1 MFQNFTSNATPEVGE
16 KRLDMLRR
24 EMRNEELDGFLV
36 PSTDPWLGSGQ
47 GPADRRLA
55 WVTGFTGSAGLLI
68 VLGETAQ
75 LFVDGR
81 YTVQAGLEVDTNQ
94 ITVVSHDIHRIIAF
108 LAADD
113 DRGNSRLIGYD
124 PWLHSRS
131 WIERLVEKFTSLTRN
146 CCLCPCDNLVDRI
159 WTDRPERP
167 MHPMRPYPLSRA
179 GRSSGDKRNSITEK
193 LRAKGCRSA
202 LITRPD
208 SIAWLLNTRGSD
220 VERTPV
226 TLAFA
231 VIGENGA
238 VDLFMQEEKADEGL
252 KAHLGSGITIHPPAS
267 LDGFLENLPE
277 PVMVD
282 PARTPDRLFRRVTD
296 SGAKIVRARDPVV
309 LAKAIKNETE
319 LRGIEAAHQR
329 DGVAFAE
336 FLSWLA
342 GAAHDQALSEIDL
355 VRKLESCRRATGELK
370 DIAFDTIC
378 GSGPNGAIIHYRVTE
393 SSNRRINDN
402 DVVVIDSG
410 GQYEDGTTDITRT
423 LVFGTPDAH
432 VIRAYTLV
440 LKGMI
445 AMSRLRWPCGGIAG
459 CHLDAIARVPLW
471 GSGMDYGHGT
481 GHGVGAYLDV
491 HEGPQAISRRSDVPL
506 EAGMI
511 VSNEPGYYRKNRFGI
526 RIENLLAVD
535 RWDSGSAER
544 EMLQFRTLTLAPLE
558 HRLIDSSL
566 LHGDEIEWLDSYHET
581 IFETLSP
588 HCTPKTAAWL
598 NRACCK
604 ITRVE
609 PAGE

>member
-1 MFQNFTSNATPEVGE
+1 MFQNFSSKATPEVEE

-24 EMRNEELDGFLV
+24 EMRKEELDGFLV
-36 PSTDPWLGSGQ
+36 PSTDPWLGNGQ

-55 WVTGFTGSAGLLI
+55 WMTGFTGSAGLLV
-68 VLGETAQ
+68 VLGESAQ

-81 YTVQAGLEVDTNQ
+81 YTVQAGLEVDTNL
-94 ITVVSHDIHRIIAF
+94 ITVDSHDIDRITAF
-108 LAADD
+108 LAAGD
-113 DRGNSRLIGYD
+113 DRGTARLIGYD

-131 WIERLVEKFTSLTRN
+131 WIEKLVEKITSLTRD

-167 MHPMRPYPLSRA
+167 KCPMRPYRLSRA
-179 GRSSGDKRNSITEK
+179 GRSSADKRTSIAGK
-193 LRAKGCRSA
+193 LRARGCRSA
-202 LITRPD
+202 LVISPD

-226 TLAFA
+226 TEAFA

-238 VDLFMQEEKADEGL
+238 VDLFMQEEKADENL
-252 KAHLGSGITIHPPAS
+252 KAHLGPEITIHPPAS
-267 LDGFLENLPE
+267 LDGFLENLPG

-282 PARTPDRLFRRVTD
+282 PARTPDRLFRLVTD
-296 SGAKIVRARDPVV
+296 SGAKAVRARDPIV

-319 LRGIEAAHQR
+319 LKGIEAAHRR

-336 FLSWLA
+336 FMSWLA
-342 GAAHDQALSEIDL
+342 DAVHDQTLSEIDL
-355 VRKLESCRRATGELK
+355 VRKLESCRSATGELK

-393 SSNRRINDN
+393 SSNRRINDD

-432 VIRAYTLV
+432 VIHAYTLV

-459 CHLDAIARVPLW
+459 CHIDAIARVPLW
-471 GSGMDYGHGT
+471 ESGMDYGHGT

-491 HEGPQAISRRSDVPL
+491 HEGPHAISRRSDVPL

-526 RIENLLAVD
+526 RIENLLAVR
-535 RWDSGSAER
+535 RWDSGPAER
-544 EMLQFRTLTLAPLE
+544 EMLEFRTLTLAPLE

-566 LHGDEIEWLDSYHET
+566 LHQDEIEWLDSYHET

-588 HCTPKTAAWL
+588 HCTPGTAAWL
-598 NRACCK
+598 DRACRK

-609 PAGE
+609 PAAV